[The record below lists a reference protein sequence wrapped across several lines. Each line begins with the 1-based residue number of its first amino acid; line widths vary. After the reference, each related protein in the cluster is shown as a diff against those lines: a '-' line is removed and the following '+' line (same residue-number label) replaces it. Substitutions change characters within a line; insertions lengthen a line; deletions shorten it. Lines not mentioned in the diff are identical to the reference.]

1 MSGWVGH
8 AGQNSTDSIQ
18 SDSRE
23 SEAMHTTSPSRV
35 QFEVNDSTERKEN
48 SKGSI
53 ATRNYEGV

>member
-1 MSGWVGH
+1 
-8 AGQNSTDSIQ
+8 
-18 SDSRE
+18 
-23 SEAMHTTSPSRV
+23 MHTTSPSRV